1 MRGMIRKVLGLGLL
15 SVLLAVPVL
24 LAQRPVGRG
33 GSGGGRS
40 GGRRGGSKGGKKAP
54 TKGGRGSR

>member
-24 LAQRPVGRG
+24 LAQRPVAGGGRG
-33 GSGGGRS
+33 GARKGGGRH
-40 GGRRGGSKGGKKAP
+40 RKAGKKAP

>member
-24 LAQRPVGRG
+24 LAQRPVG
-33 GSGGGRS
+33 GGGRGGAKKG
-40 GGRRGGSKGGKKAP
+40 GGRRGKAGKKAP
-54 TKGGRGSR
+54 TRGGGRGSR